1 MKFMV
6 ILCIFMFIWGC
17 TSKSN
22 NSPNATFLK
31 NYDLHDTCKE
41 NYDNLLRR
49 YADNFSPK
57 NIDLSK
63 TLDHSLDSF
72 LLHVDTHC
80 LRLQKEYQYFIT
92 EILAKLFYYHILNGH
107 QSYDLQSMD
116 EGGAKVIIHEFKIMA
131 GYDTVHLEMLS
142 SGVVVDFIQQNK
154 VLSTNPRLKKLLK
167 QIKIEADLI
176 DKQHNVQL
184 HP

>member
-1 MKFMV
+1 
-6 ILCIFMFIWGC
+6 MFIWGC

-22 NSPNATFLK
+22 NSPNATSLK
-31 NYDLHDTCKE
+31 NYDLHDSCKE
-41 NYDNLLRR
+41 NYDTLLCR
-49 YADNFSPK
+49 YADNYSPN
-57 NIDLSK
+57 NIDLGK

-72 LLHVDTHC
+72 PLHVDTIC
-80 LRLQKEYQYFIT
+80 LRSQKEYEYFIT

-107 QSYDLQSMD
+107 QSYDLLSMD
-116 EGGAKVIIHEFKIMA
+116 EGGAKVIIHEFKKMA
-131 GYDTVHLEMLS
+131 GYGTIHMEMLS

-154 VLSTNPRLKKLLK
+154 VLRTNPRLGKLLK

-176 DKQHNVQL
+176 DKQHNVIL